1 MKLMN
6 IQAKFKLHKLRN
18 KIALLQ
24 LRETWKP
31 EEKKIKCP
39 FCKSLAVYRQWQSP
53 TGNTHG
59 CQSCQQK
66 FSEELLPGCVCQTP
80 GRLPKCLD
88 CPHFQSI
95 LPLIKEK
102 VSTLQNFTLQELEDL
117 VEELEYNEKD
127 TQGRTPSTS
136 DDSYYSLVGL
146 GALSPNHRPYSLFS
160 QFSHQVVYVSNIEK
174 CREAMGMGFSVSQR
188 VDVNE
193 EVDSS
198 DSF

>member
-6 IQAKFKLHKLRN
+6 IQAKSELHKLRN

-24 LRETWKP
+24 LPSTWKP
-31 EEKKIKCP
+31 EQEKIKCP
-39 FCKSLAVYRQWQSP
+39 FCQSSSVYRQWQP
-53 TGNTHG
+53 KTGNTHG

-66 FSEELLPGCVCQTP
+66 FSEELLPGCVCRTP

-102 VSTLQNFTLQELEDL
+102 VSSLQNFTLQELEDL
-117 VEELEYNEKD
+117 VEELEHNEKD
-127 TQGRTPSTS
+127 TQGLSPITN
-136 DDSYYSLVGL
+136 DDFYRSLVGL
-146 GALSPNHRPYSLFS
+146 SALSQNYRPKSLFS
-160 QFSHQVVYVSNIEK
+160 QFSEQVVYAFNIEK
-174 CREAMGMGFSVSQR
+174 CRDAMGVGFPVSQPL
-188 VDVNE
+188 DVNE
-193 EVDSS
+193 EIDSS

>member
-6 IQAKFKLHKLRN
+6 IQAKLKLHNLRN

-39 FCKSLAVYRQWQSP
+39 FCQSQAVYRQWQQK

-59 CQSCQQK
+59 CQSCQRK
-66 FSEELLPGCVCQTP
+66 FSEELLPGCVCRTP
-80 GRLPKCLD
+80 GRLQKCLD
-88 CPHFQSI
+88 CPQFQSI

-102 VSTLQNFTLQELEDL
+102 VSNLQNFTLQELEDL
-117 VEELEYNEKD
+117 VEELEHNEKD
-127 TQGRTPSTS
+127 TQGRTPSTG
-136 DDSYYSLVGL
+136 DDFYHSLVGL
-146 GALSPNHRPYSLFS
+146 SALSPNHHCDSLFS
-160 QFSHQVVYVSNIEK
+160 QFAHQGVYVSNIEK
-174 CREAMGMGFSVSQR
+174 CREAMGVGFPVSQSL
-188 VDVNE
+188 DVNQE
-193 EVDSS
+193 MDSS